1 MKSKELLKAMGPFEV
16 GLYFALWNKYETL
29 ANIWKDVFKVICL
42 GIKLSRSEVVNIN
55 HNCQPH
61 EI

>member
-1 MKSKELLKAMGPFEV
+1 MGPFEV

-29 ANIWKDVFKVICL
+29 DNIWKDVFKVICL
-42 GIKLSRSEVVNIN
+42 GIKLTRSEVVNIN
-55 HNCQPH
+55 RNCQPH